1 MPADQRGSLVR
12 PSRGRSWAYRIYVDG
27 KRTYK
32 GGFETKSEAAKAMRS
47 ALEQLEQ
54 PAARRDLTV
63 QELVDEFL
71 DQYDREPG
79 SVATLTAN
87 LKHVT
92 AKFGER
98 QIDRLP
104 VSELKAWPKRL
115 SPGTRWLAIK
125 AFRQVL
131 NYALECGYV
140 TENAARKIDNPE
152 PRRAPVEIFSAEE
165 VDAIAVE
172 LGSPLPLIAAGTGL
186 RPEEWLAL
194 ERSDVDKARR
204 ILHVRRVY
212 VGGRVHERGKTPG
225 SVPRVVPLRQRVL
238 DAIDSL
244 PARIDTP
251 LLYPGLRGGHLNLH
265 NWRRDEW
272 KPALTA
278 AGLDYRKPYALRHT
292 FISECIAA
300 GIATFEIAR
309 MAGTSVLQI
318 EKTYGHLLPDAI
330 ERGRGALDAFD
341 INAAVAAERK
351 RTCRSTKSWSV

>member
-1 MPADQRGSLVR
+1 MPSKQAGQKIRERGGNYGFRYYDADGTRR
-12 PSRGRSWAYRIYVDG
+12 YR
-27 KRTYK
+27 
-32 GGFETKSEAAKAMRS
+32 GGFKTKGERDDDLRRTLD
-47 ALEQLEQ
+47 ALNGGQV
-54 PAARRDLTV
+54 RDDLTV

-71 DQYDREPG
+71 EQYDREPG

-92 AKFGER
+92 AKFGDKR
-98 QIDRLP
+98 IDRLP

-115 SPGTRWLAIK
+115 KPGTRWLAVK

-131 NYALECGYV
+131 NYAVECGYV
-140 TENAARKIDNPE
+140 AENAARKIDNPE
-152 PRRAPVEIFSAEE
+152 PRRAPVEIFTAEE
-165 VDAIAVE
+165 VDAIAEE
-172 LGSPLPLIAAGTGL
+172 LGSSLPIIAAGTGL

-194 ERSDVDKARR
+194 ERRDVDKAKRV
-204 ILHVRRVY
+204 LHVRRVY

-238 DAIDSL
+238 DAIDFL

-251 LLYPGLRGGHLNLH
+251 LLFAGVRGGHINLH

-318 EKTYGHLLPDAI
+318 EKTYGHLLPDALD
-330 ERGRGALDAFD
+330 RGRAALEAFD
-341 INAAVAAERK
+341 ASSAL
-351 RTCRSTKSWSV
+351 RTEEIGR

>member
-1 MPADQRGSLVR
+1 MPSLQRGQVFRRS
-12 PSRGRSWAYRIYVDG
+12 GRSWAYRYYEVDG
-27 KRTYK
+27 QRHEVAGWRTKR
-32 GGFETKSEAAKAMRS
+32 EASA
-47 ALEQLEQ
+47 ALERKLDEVRLG
-54 PAARRDLTV
+54 PLARRELTV

-71 DQYDREPG
+71 QQYDREPN
-79 SVATLTAN
+79 SVAILTAS

-92 AKFGER
+92 AKFGDKR
-98 QIDRLP
+98 IDCLP

-115 SPGTRWLAIK
+115 SPGTRWLAVK

-131 NYALECGYV
+131 NYAVECGYV
-140 TENAARKIDNPE
+140 AENAARKIENPE

-165 VDAIAVE
+165 IDAIAVE
-172 LGSPLPLIAAGTGL
+172 LGSPLPVIAAGTGL

-194 ERSDVDKARR
+194 ERRDVDKAKR

-212 VGGRVHERGKTPG
+212 VGGAVHERGKTPG
-225 SVPRVVPLRQRVL
+225 SVPRVVPLRARVL
-238 DAIDSL
+238 EAIEAL
-244 PARIDTP
+244 PVRIDTP
-251 LLYPGLRGGHLNLH
+251 LLFAGLRGGHLNLH

-278 AGLDYRKPYALRHT
+278 AGIPYRKPYALRHT

-318 EKTYGHLLPDAI
+318 EKTYGHMLPDAI

-341 INAAVAAERK
+341 AKSEEMREEER
-351 RTCRSTKSWSV
+351 

>member
-1 MPADQRGSLVR
+1 MPAKQGGNVFRNA
-12 PSRGRSWAYRIYVDG
+12 GRAWALRYYDSDG
-27 KRTYK
+27 TRRTK
-32 GGFETKSEAAKAMRS
+32 GGFESKTDAREALKQK
-47 ALEQLEQ
+47 LEEIAS
-54 PAARRDLTV
+54 PERRDLTV

-71 DQYDREPG
+71 EQYDREPG

-98 QIDRLP
+98 RIDRLP

-115 SPGTRWLAIK
+115 SPGTRWLAVK

-131 NYALECGYV
+131 NYAVECGYV
-140 TENAARKIDNPE
+140 AENTARKIENPE
-152 PRRAPVEIFSAEE
+152 PRRAPVEIFSPEE

-172 LGSPLPLIAAGTGL
+172 LGSMIPIIAAGTGL

-194 ERSDVDKARR
+194 ERRDVDKAGRV
-204 ILHVRRVY
+204 LHVRRVY
-212 VGGRVHERGKTPG
+212 VGGRVLERGKTPG
-225 SVPRVVPLRQRVL
+225 SVPRVVPLRARVL
-238 DAIDSL
+238 DAIDEL
-244 PARIDTP
+244 PARIDAP
-251 LLYPGLRGGHLNLH
+251 LLFVGLRGGHLNLH

-272 KPALTA
+272 KPSLTA

-292 FISECIAA
+292 FVSECIAA

-318 EKTYGHLLPDAI
+318 EKTDGHLLPDAI
-330 ERGRGALDAFD
+330 ERGRDALDAFD
-341 INAAVAAERK
+341 NREARK
-351 RTCRSTKSWSV
+351 EAHG